1 VSQDPNFRI
10 LLSEVDGTAV
20 VHVAGEVDL
29 DVRAELEGMLAQAGA
44 GGRDVVVDMSS
55 VTFIDSAGLHALVT
69 ARRSQIAAGRSF
81 VLRNPSSSVRGM
93 LRIAGLEEWF
103 PIDSGPGT

>member
-29 DVRAELEGMLAQAGA
+29 DVRAELERMLAQAGA

-81 VLRNPSSSVRGM
+81 VLRNPSSSVRAM
-93 LRIAGLEEWF
+93 LRIAGLEESF
-103 PIDSGPGT
+103 PLDPGSGS